1 MSKPM
6 NIPKLPLEKTW
17 ENALRDQ
24 FPSAELLSLVDDA
37 YAGAKQIYPPRSQIF
52 AAFHLTPFD
61 KVKVVLIGQD
71 PYHGPGQAHGLCFSV
86 RDGVPI
92 PPSLRNIFKEVSR
105 EFNSELRTSGDLT
118 AWATQGVLLLNMAL
132 TVEEKKPA
140 SHQLKWKRFTD
151 AVINVLAK
159 KENLVFIA
167 WGNPAKKAVAQIAG
181 QKHLVLESA
190 HPSPL
195 SAHQSRN
202 PRRPS
207 FFGNDH
213 FKKANDYLRQTNQTP
228 ITW

>member
-1 MSKPM
+1 MPIK
-6 NIPKLPLEKTW
+6 KVRLEKTW
-17 ENALRDQ
+17 QNALRDH
-24 FPSAELLSLVDDA
+24 FPTADLLSLVDDA
-37 YAGAKQIYPPRSQIF
+37 YASPKQIYPPRSQVF
-52 AAFHLTPFD
+52 AAFNLTPFD

-71 PYHGPGQAHGLCFSV
+71 PYHGPGQAQGLCFSV
-86 RDGVPI
+86 RDGAPL

-151 AVINVLAK
+151 AIIQALAK

-167 WGNPAKKAVAQIAG
+167 WGNPAKKAVAQIAR

-195 SAHQSRN
+195 SAHGSRN
-202 PRRPS
+202 PRRPR
-207 FFGNDH
+207 FFGNGH
-213 FKKANDYLRQTNQTP
+213 FTKANDYLRQTNQQP

>member
-1 MSKPM
+1 M
-6 NIPKLPLEKTW
+6 NIDKVVLEKTW
-17 ENALRDQ
+17 QTALHDD
-24 FPSAELLSLVDDA
+24 FPNTELLSLVNDV
-37 YAGAKQIYPPRSQIF
+37 YSGAKPIYPPRSQVF

-86 RDGVPI
+86 RDGVPL
-92 PPSLRNIFKEVSR
+92 PPSLRNIFKEMSN
-105 EFNSELRTSGDLT
+105 EFNCELRTSGDLT
-118 AWATQGVLLLNMAL
+118 AWAQQGVLLLNMAL
-132 TVEEKKPA
+132 TVVERKPA

-151 AVINVLAK
+151 AVIQALAK

-167 WGNPAKKAVAQIAG
+167 WGNPAKKAVAQIAR

-195 SAHQSRN
+195 SAHGSSN
-202 PRRPS
+202 LARPS
-207 FFGNDH
+207 FFGNGH
-213 FKKANDYLRQTNQTP
+213 FQKANDYLRQTNQEP